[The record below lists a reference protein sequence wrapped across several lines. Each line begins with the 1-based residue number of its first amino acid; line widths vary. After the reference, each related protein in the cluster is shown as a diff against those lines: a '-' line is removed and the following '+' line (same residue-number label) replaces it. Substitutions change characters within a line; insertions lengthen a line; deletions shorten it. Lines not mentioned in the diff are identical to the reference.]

1 MTYFDQ
7 LKKRIETSKYI
18 FVYSYNYV
26 LKLLIYDQE
35 PNCHIRQKTE
45 DILRFSKCYPL
56 EIKACCLSINEC
68 LEIENAL
75 LNSNYLFGEGAGL
88 LKSLLHSKLKQ
99 PYDDF
104 CI

>member
-1 MTYFDQ
+1 MSYFDS
-7 LKKRIETSKYI
+7 LKKRIEASKYI
-18 FVYSYNYV
+18 FVYSYYYDLKV
-26 LKLLIYDQE
+26 LLYDQE
-35 PNCHIRQKTE
+35 PNCHIHQNTE
-45 DILRFSKCYPL
+45 DILLFSKCYP
-56 EIKACCLSINEC
+56 IGITFGLSINEC